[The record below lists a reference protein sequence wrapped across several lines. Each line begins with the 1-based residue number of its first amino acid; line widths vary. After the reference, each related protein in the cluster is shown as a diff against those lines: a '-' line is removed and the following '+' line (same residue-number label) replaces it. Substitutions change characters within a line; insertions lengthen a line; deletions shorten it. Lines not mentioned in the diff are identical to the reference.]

1 MKVKFC
7 QVVGNQEKSFFAAV
21 RTILFGRSNFCF
33 DIAAR
38 LVYGFGEHPNV
49 FVRPL
54 DAVKRRFGLIT
65 H

>member
-1 MKVKFC
+1 MKVEFRK
-7 QVVGNQEKSFFAAV
+7 VVGNQKEGFFAAV
-21 RTILFGRSNFCF
+21 RTIFFGRSYFLF

-38 LVYGFGEHPNV
+38 LIYGFGEHPNV